1 MISVLVRLD
10 IPVLRGSHVLRV
22 IIVQYF
28 QVNIYLGLRVVP
40 AEILI

>member
-1 MISVLVRLD
+1 MISAFVRLD

-22 IIVQYF
+22 TIAQYF
-28 QVNIYLGLRVVP
+28 KVNIYLGLRVVP